1 MLRCALIAAIR
12 QQGGAAPGL
21 PAAAAAAAAASAG
34 RWAAGSSAQLR
45 WLFGGLAPT
54 DLSTVLGSGGV
65 EPHSPAFKAN
75 RAAMDGLIAQLDQGG
90 WSGADV
96 GSNCCHE
103 SRCC

>member
-21 PAAAAAAAAASAG
+21 PAAAAAAAAATSAG

-90 WSGADV
+90 WSS
-96 GSNCCHE
+96 SNCCRQ